1 MTESHMSVIVICA
14 LYFLLSRCACVRR
27 WWVSIGDRYMA
38 SRPDVRAVLAA
49 RVRALAQ
56 AVEQLDLE
64 NDEAKENLERTLIR
78 LESVYVDLIEFD
90 LCAGV
95 SPSVISNVFEA
106 CHLLL
111 ETLEHGLEPSP
122 TTCPGR
128 PAFDIPPRCIENLM
142 ELGFTA
148 TEMAAILGVSRSTVC
163 RRMRQYGISVSRNYC
178 CITDDNLDEIV
189 RSISLQHPG
198 CGSKMMEGHLRAQG
212 ITVQQIRI
220 RESLRRTDPEGTA
233 TRFYANIR
241 RRTYDVTVPQS
252 LWHID
257 GNHKL
262 VRYALL

>member
-1 MTESHMSVIVICA
+1 
-14 LYFLLSRCACVRR
+14 
-27 WWVSIGDRYMA
+27 MA
-38 SRPDVRAVLAA
+38 FRPDIRAVLAA

-64 NDEAKENLERTLIR
+64 NEENLERTLIR

-95 SPSVISNVFEA
+95 SPSIISNVFEA

-111 ETLEHGLEPSP
+111 ETLEHGLEP

-128 PAFDIPPRCIENLM
+128 PAFHIPPCCIENLM

-189 RSISLQHPG
+189 RSISLQHPR
-198 CGSKMMEGHLRAQG
+198 CGSKMMEGHLQAQG
-212 ITVQQIRI
+212 ITVQQIQI
-220 RESLRRTDPEGTA
+220 RESLMRTDPEGTA
-233 TRFYANIR
+233 TRFYANM
-241 RRTYDVTVPQS
+241 
-252 LWHID
+252 
-257 GNHKL
+257 
-262 VRYALL
+262 